1 MTETAETY
9 RVTQLYENADVEYS
23 PSLGR
28 HTSGKLKFKVAGA
41 DSEEQALLYATE
53 KIPKAYLRMD
63 LRRLNI
69 ESRLSQDVWVVGA
82 SYDYKVNRINEYDR
96 SLPPETVKYSMSTTT
111 TTVKFSRLTVGR
123 YSAAGGNAPY
133 RGGGINVVD
142 GVPQGCEI
150 KIPVITMTIT
160 HYWKPSQFSTNL
172 RNNILLYGG
181 YINSEEFRGFPE
193 RSLLYVGADIQD
205 IDSGERKITQVDF
218 QFEISPPDNVE
229 IQGWDY
235 TVPKAGWEYLWID
248 YRRHVNSNN
257 ELQPY
262 AKYAYVERVYPAC
275 KFEDRLG
282 ISARG

>member
-1 MTETAETY
+1 MTENTY
-9 RVTQLYENADVEYS
+9 RVTQLYEGADVEYS

-28 HTSGKLKFKVAGA
+28 HTSGKLKYKIAGA
-41 DSEEQALLYATE
+41 ANEEQALQYATAQ
-53 KIPKAYLRMD
+53 IPKSYLKMD
-63 LRRLNI
+63 LKRLAIDN
-69 ESRLSQDVWVVGA
+69 RLTSDVWVVSA
-82 SYDYKVNRINEYDR
+82 SYEFKVNRINEYNK

-111 TTVKFSRLTVGR
+111 TNVKFSRLTVGR
-123 YSAAGGNAPY
+123 YSAAGGNAPS

-150 KIPVITMTIT
+150 KIPIITMTIT
-160 HYWKPSQFSTNL
+160 HYWKPSQFTTTL

-181 YINSEEFRGFPE
+181 YINSEEFRGFPA

-205 IDSGERKITQVDF
+205 VDSGDRKITQVDF
-218 QFEISPPDNVE
+218 QFEISPPDEVE

-235 TVPKAGWEYLWID
+235 KVSKAGWEYLWID
-248 YRRHVNSNN
+248 YRRHVGSNN
-257 ELQPY
+257 EVAPY

-282 ISARG
+282 LSAKG